1 MKGDKKSMPES
12 DRPPASRRA
21 PAPVRPI
28 RSTHYFAAVIAL
40 AGALGVSGLWLP
52 PLVVAIVAGALML
65 VMGVLVWRRQRV
77 FRIMADPRWRDVLP
91 CYLSVQ
97 DRDLRILETNEQ
109 FRRDFGPAI
118 GEHCYRIYKDR
129 HTPCPNCPVLKTL
142 TDGQNHRI
150 EGTVVTNSG
159 QMANVVVISAPLRD
173 RKGNTI
179 AAVQM
184 STNITESRQLHD
196 ELDRSRRHFKQLFD
210 VVPCYIS
217 VQNHDYEIIESNQ
230 LFKDDF
236 DSAAG
241 KQCYRIYKGRDS
253 ICPNCPVEKSFADGK
268 VHSSEEQVVTKDGR
282 HADMIVYSMPVLD
295 EHDQITS
302 VMEVSTD
309 ISEVKRL
316 QHELA
321 MVGMAVA
328 GMTHRMKNILTGL
341 EGGIFVVN
349 TGFEMSDKSMVDEGW
364 QMVTRN
370 VTKVSQIAQDLL
382 YCAKAREPKWQ
393 DDVSPQGILRDV
405 HELYHARASSEGVE
419 LELDLDG
426 PPKLGRFDADAL
438 HSLVLNLTAN
448 ALDACRFDPA
458 TDKQHLITLRCISE
472 TSGATVIEVED
483 NGAGIPD
490 DVSHKVFEAFF
501 SVKGTEGTGIGLL
514 VVQRVAEA
522 HKAALS
528 FDTKEG
534 VGTTFRV
541 VFPPGRGPAEPA

>member
-1 MKGDKKSMPES
+1 MKGQKKRMSES
-12 DRPPASRRA
+12 DRPPVSRRA
-21 PAPVRPI
+21 RAPYRPL
-28 RSTHYFAAVIAL
+28 RSTVYFGAVILLASAL
-40 AGALGVSGLWLP
+40 ALSGLWLP
-52 PLVVAIVAGALML
+52 PLAVAIVAGILL
-65 VMGVLVWRRQRV
+65 LLMGVLVWRRQRV
-77 FRIMADPRWRDVLP
+77 LRIMADPRWRDVMP

-97 DRDLRILETNEQ
+97 DRDLRILETNQ
-109 FRRDFGPAI
+109 RFRQDFGPAI

-129 HTPCPNCPVLKTL
+129 HTPCPDCPVLKTFA
-142 TDGQNHRI
+142 DGQSHRS
-150 EGTVVTNSG
+150 EETVVTNSG
-159 QMANVVVISAPLRD
+159 QVANVLVTSAPLRD
-173 RKGNTI
+173 RKGHTV
-179 AAVQM
+179 AVVEM
-184 STNITESRQLHD
+184 STNITESTQLHN
-196 ELDRSRRHFKQLFD
+196 ELVRSRKHFKRLFD

-217 VQNHDYEIIESNQ
+217 IQNSDFEVIESNE
-230 LFKDDF
+230 LFKHDF
-236 DSAAG
+236 ASA
-241 KQCYRIYKGRDS
+241 KDKHCYRMYKGRDS
-253 ICPNCPVEKSFADGK
+253 LCPDCPVEKTFADGK
-268 VHSSEEQVVTKDGR
+268 VHSSVEQVLTKDGR
-282 HADMIVYSMPVLD
+282 QADMIVYSMPVED
-295 EHDQITS
+295 EDGTISS

-321 MVGMAVA
+321 MVGLAVA

-349 TGFEMSDKSMVDEGW
+349 TGFEMDDQTMVDEGW

-382 YCAKAREPKWQ
+382 YCAKERTPKWD
-393 DDVSPQGILRDV
+393 DDVSPQAILRDV
-405 HELYHARASSEGVE
+405 HDLYDARASTEGVE
-419 LELDLDG
+419 LVLALDD

-458 TDKQHLITLRCISE
+458 TGKQHRIILRCA
-472 TSGATVIEVED
+472 TQPSGATLIEVED

-490 DVSHKVFEAFF
+490 DVSHKVFQAFF

-522 HKAALS
+522 HNAELS
-528 FDTKEG
+528 FDTEEG

-541 VFPPGRGPAEPA
+541 VFPPSDRPTEPS